1 MVSSIRAAGLEILY
15 FHGAWVT
22 RSGVSPTSAVCIEHR
37 ALLQILG
44 LLVSF
49 DQLDVMNVAGVE
61 MLSRRILIIAV
72 RKSPKTPDFS
82 GLDSMLSHM
91 FDESG
96 GIIASKYDQ
105 WVAEEQRAQAQIMK
119 QQRMFNEERATAD
132 KGRQE
137 GGKAAK

>member
-1 MVSSIRAAGLEILY
+1 M
-15 FHGAWVT
+15 
-22 RSGVSPTSAVCIEHR
+22 
-37 ALLQILG
+37 
-44 LLVSF
+44 VSF
-49 DQLDVMNVAGVE
+49 DQLDIMNVAGME
-61 MLSRRILIIAV
+61 MLSRRVLMIERAV
-72 RKSPKTPDFS
+72 RKSPKTPVFS

-105 WVAEEQRAQAQIMK
+105 WVAEEQRAQAQIMR